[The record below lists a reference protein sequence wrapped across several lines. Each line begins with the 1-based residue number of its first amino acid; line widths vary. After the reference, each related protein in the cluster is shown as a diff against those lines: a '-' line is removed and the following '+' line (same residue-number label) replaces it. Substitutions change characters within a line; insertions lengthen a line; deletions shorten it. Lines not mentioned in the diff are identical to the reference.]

1 MLGSVLK
8 SSIAGLGFV
17 QLVEDDLLNPVLVL
31 LPLDV
36 LRPLP
41 LQVAVSAP
49 PFCFQLRL
57 HVAGGSLQQ
66 QRRMKKCDLWCAV
79 LLLTITTSA
88 ENQAQILALNYAP
101 LIELKPSTFL
111 NIMEAK

>member
-1 MLGSVLK
+1 MLGSALQ
-8 SSIAGLGFV
+8 SWILSLGFV
-17 QLVEDDLLNPVLVL
+17 LLVEDDLLNPVLVL
-31 LPLDV
+31 LALDV

-57 HVAGGSLQQ
+57 HVAGGTLQQ

-79 LLLTITTSA
+79 LLLTKDADPDLSDPYVFGPPRTGSTS
-88 ENQAQILALNYAP
+88 QR
-101 LIELKPSTFL
+101 
-111 NIMEAK
+111 